1 MDTIETVVLMLRA
14 MSALCPTTQTGTTSQ
29 PKATAIPLLVLPAIE
44 PGIILETHTIMEQD
58 TPSIQVHAEDSITIT
73 VEVIRPTFQR
83 EAYGK
88 IRLGKRR
95 ASEMMPLI
103 LFYTIK

>member
-29 PKATAIPLLVLPAIE
+29 PKATAIHSQVLPAIE
-44 PGIILETHTIMEQD
+44 PEIILETHTIMEQD
-58 TPSIQVHAEDSITIT
+58 TPFIQVHAEDSITTT